1 LLLTSGRPTKPY
13 SWGRIDLLLTSGRPT
28 KPYSWGRIDL
38 LLTSG
43 RPTKPY
49 SWGRIDLLLTS
60 GRPTKPYSWGRIDL
74 LLKRILVFVDS
85 WMVQRPKLYRHNQY
99 RLLYKQLLPH
109 PTWSLILL
117 TLILVV
123 VPSTSQ
129 QRLEYV

>member
-1 LLLTSGRPTKPY
+1 
-13 SWGRIDLLLTSGRPT
+13 
-28 KPYSWGRIDL
+28 L

-85 WMVQRPKLYRHNQY
+85 WMVQQPKLILAISNSMSDVVTTACTVNGTGCVCKT
-99 RLLYKQLLPH
+99 KQINCKYNLFYHYVLCH
-109 PTWSLILL
+109 P
-117 TLILVV
+117 
-123 VPSTSQ
+123 
-129 QRLEYV
+129 